1 MPEEMTYSKA
11 GVSLE
16 REVLA
21 IRNIKK
27 WASKTFELRKGRVG
41 EVLSDVGGYANVIDM
56 GEYALAVCMDGVGSK
71 ILVAQELRK
80 FDTVGIDL
88 VAMNVNDA
96 ICLGAE
102 PVAMVDY
109 MAFARTDPDLARDL
123 AAGIY
128 EGCRQADIALIG
140 GETASL
146 PDIITGIDGYG
157 FDLAATVV
165 GVVKKDRI
173 ITGEKIVP
181 GDVVL
186 GMKSS
191 GVHSN
196 GFSLARKVL
205 PKNMWGAL
213 LTPTRIYVKEALEL
227 TGKYDVHGLAHI
239 TGSGFINLARS
250 TKCGFLLDGIQE
262 GMIFKKIQELG
273 NVTDKEMYRT
283 FNMGVGFC
291 VIVNEADAKSI
302 VDVYGERFGIYVI
315 GRVTEE
321 PGVRI
326 SKAGSVFKLE
336 GTK

>member
-1 MPEEMTYSKA
+1 
-11 GVSLE
+11 
-16 REVLA
+16 
-21 IRNIKK
+21 
-27 WASKTFELRKGRVG
+27 
-41 EVLSDVGGYANVIDM
+41 
-56 GEYALAVCMDGVGSK
+56 
-71 ILVAQELRK
+71 
-80 FDTVGIDL
+80 
-88 VAMNVNDA
+88 MNVNDA

-102 PVAMVDY
+102 PIAMVDY

-165 GVVKKDRI
+165 GVVKKDKI
-173 ITGEKIVP
+173 ITGEKIAP

-196 GFSLARKVL
+196 GFTLARKVL
-205 PKNMWGAL
+205 PKNMWGAI
-213 LTPTRIYVKEALEL
+213 LTPTRIYVKEVLEL
-227 TGKYDVHGLAHI
+227 IGKYDVHGLAHI

-250 TKCGFLLDGIQE
+250 TKYGFLLDNIQE

-273 NVTDKEMYRT
+273 GVPDKEMYRT

-291 VIVNEADAKSI
+291 IVVSVEDAKKI
-302 VDVYGERFGIYVI
+302 VDEYGERFGIYDI

>member
-21 IRNIKK
+21 IKNIKK
-27 WASKTFELRKGRVG
+27 WAAKTFELRKGKIG
-41 EVLSDVGGYANVIDM
+41 EVLSDVGSYANVIDM
-56 GEYALAVCMDGVGSK
+56 GDYALAVCMDGVGSK
-71 ILVAQELRK
+71 ILVAQELKK

-102 PVAMVDY
+102 PIAMVDY
-109 MAFARTDPDLARDL
+109 MAFERTDPDLARDL

-128 EGCRQADIALIG
+128 EGCRQAGIALIG

-146 PDIITGIDGYG
+146 PEIIKSESGYG

-165 GVVKKDRI
+165 GIVKKDRI

-196 GFSLARKVL
+196 GFTLARKVL
-205 PKNMWGAL
+205 PKNMWSSI
-213 LTPTRIYVKEALEL
+213 LTPTRIYVREVMEL
-227 TGKYDVHGLAHI
+227 INKYDVHGLAHI

-250 TKCGFLLDGIQE
+250 TKYGFFLDGIQE

-273 NVTDKEMYRT
+273 SVSDREMYRT

-291 VIVNEADAKSI
+291 VIVSKEDAERI
-302 VDVYGERFGIYVI
+302 VDEYGESFGIYEI

-326 SKAGSVFKLE
+326 SKGGSVFKLE